1 MKSSTKLKRLFNSIH
16 KCYQPLLKF
25 EIDNCIKCGNCEFY
39 IIIENY
45 EKTCKKCKTRCKT
58 TYSTIFHNIRFGLLK
73 AFHLYIDIL
82 FEEPQPNSS
91 ELAKRYN
98 LTFKTTNR
106 FKQKVINENDFL
118 NLESYLEKN
127 KLSKEEKL
135 FSYIKKIN
143 N

>member
-1 MKSSTKLKRLFNSIH
+1 MKSSTKLKRLINSID

-58 TYSTIFHNIRFGLLK
+58 TYSTLFHNIRFGLLK

-82 FEEPQPNSS
+82 FEEPQANTSD
-91 ELAKRYN
+91 LAKRYN
-98 LTFKTTNR
+98 LTYKTTNR

-135 FSYIKKIN
+135 MNFLNK
-143 N
+143 